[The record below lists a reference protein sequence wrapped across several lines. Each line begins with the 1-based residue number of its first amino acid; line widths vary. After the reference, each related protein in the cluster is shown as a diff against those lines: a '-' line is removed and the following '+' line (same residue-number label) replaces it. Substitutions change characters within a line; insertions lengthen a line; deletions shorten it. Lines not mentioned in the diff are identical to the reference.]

1 MVFQVKLM
9 KQMKEDAEKNKKFE
23 VKKNK
28 EIAQIKKEHM
38 KREGR
43 IRTLE
48 NQTRQKDMVLK
59 RKQEEVDS

>member
-1 MVFQVKLM
+1 M